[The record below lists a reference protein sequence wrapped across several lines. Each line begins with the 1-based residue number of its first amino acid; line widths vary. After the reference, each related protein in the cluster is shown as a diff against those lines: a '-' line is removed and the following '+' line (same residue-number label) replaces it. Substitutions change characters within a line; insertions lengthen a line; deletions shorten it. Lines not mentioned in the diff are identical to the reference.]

1 MTAGRA
7 IHLAWLAIPIN
18 GYRGGVMLSPT
29 YLISRLL
36 QMIPTLLL
44 VMVFIFLLV
53 RMLPGDP
60 AVAMA
65 EAKATD
71 AQIEQIRHAMGL
83 DQPLPVQFGYF
94 VKNTLTGNLGT
105 SILLKQPVASVIL
118 QRLPTT
124 VALGVYAVL
133 LATLL
138 AAPLALVA
146 ASKPNG
152 WADVTIRSLF
162 QVGLSA
168 PVFYIG
174 LILLTVLAAKLRL
187 FPVGGYG
194 DTFLQRMHHL
204 FLPAMSVALYISAI
218 ILRNLRASLIDVL
231 DAEYV
236 QFARA
241 KGLPKRVIW
250 TRHVMKNA
258 LVSTVT
264 LLGLSI
270 GNLMS
275 GTLVTET
282 VFAVPGLGRLML
294 EAIYARDYPL
304 IQALTLTFAV
314 CVSVVFLL
322 TDLVQSWLDPR
333 LRHA

>member
-1 MTAGRA
+1 MPT
-7 IHLAWLAIPIN
+7 LA
-18 GYRGGVMLSPT
+18 
-29 YLISRLL
+29 YLCSRLL
-36 QMIPTLLL
+36 QMIPTFLL
-44 VMVFIFLLV
+44 VMIFIFLLV

-60 AVAMA
+60 AIAMA
-65 EAKATD
+65 DAKATD
-71 AQIEQIRHAMGL
+71 AQLEIIRHNLGL
-83 DQPLPVQFGYF
+83 DQPLPMQFFLF
-94 VKNTLTGNLGT
+94 VKNTLSGNFGT
-105 SILLKQPVASVIL
+105 SIMLKEQVGTLIL
-118 QRLPTT
+118 DRLPTT
-124 VALGVYAVL
+124 VFLALYAVL
-133 LATLL
+133 FATLL
-138 AAPLALVA
+138 AGPLAFVA
-146 ASKPNG
+146 AAKPNG
-152 WADVTIRSLF
+152 WADISIRSMF
-162 QVGLSA
+162 QIGLST

-174 LILLTVLAAKLRL
+174 LLLLTVLAAKLRL

-194 DTFLQRMHHL
+194 QTFAERLHHL
-204 FLPAMSVALYISAI
+204 FLPALSIALYISAI
-218 ILRNLRASLIDVL
+218 ILRSLRASLIDVF

-241 KGLPKRVIW
+241 KGLSRRIILS
-250 TRHVMKNA
+250 RHVLKNA

-294 EAIYARDYPL
+294 EAIFARDYPL
-304 IQALTLTFAV
+304 IQGLTLTFAIT
-314 CVSVVFLL
+314 VSVVFLF